1 MSQISISGPD
11 SSLTPASASSDVVE
25 QSTPSSTPPTTTPP
39 SQMSVSGLD
48 SSLSPD
54 SASSAQLPPSS
65 TPSPPFS
72 SGNAEQNNSN
82 ANSSAL
88 HLSSAAIAGI
98 FIAVIAIL
106 LVAITYLVI
115 RNRKRQQ
122 FKQSLIWPAENV
134 FKNSPTLSKQPGQH
148 QLPPPPAPAAIS
160 RRSVNTENSANF
172 FDIVWGGS
180 QSVTSQKTLRK

>member
-1 MSQISISGPD
+1 
-11 SSLTPASASSDVVE
+11 
-25 QSTPSSTPPTTTPP
+25 
-39 SQMSVSGLD
+39 MSVSGLD

-54 SASSAQLPPSS
+54 SASSAQLSPSS

-98 FIAVIAIL
+98 VIAVIAIL

-160 RRSVNTENSANF
+160 RRSVNIANSFKTTPTLSKQPGQHQPPPPALAAISRRSVNTENSANF
-172 FDIVWGGS
+172 FDIIWGGS